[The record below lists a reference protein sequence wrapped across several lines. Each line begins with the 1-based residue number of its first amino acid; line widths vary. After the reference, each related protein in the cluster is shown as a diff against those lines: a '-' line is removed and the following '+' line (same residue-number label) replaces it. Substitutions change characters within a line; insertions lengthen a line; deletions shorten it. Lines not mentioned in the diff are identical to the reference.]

1 MTLPVRR
8 DAEGVVEVSLAP
20 RVDLCFRGE
29 GRSSN
34 PTDGDGGGIW
44 DRLGSVT
51 VGGGS
56 TSHVRSDETV
66 Q

>member
-1 MTLPVRR
+1 MTLPAGR
-8 DAEGVVEVSLAP
+8 DADRLVGLSLTP
-20 RVDLCFRGE
+20 IVDLRFRGE

-51 VGGGS
+51 DGGGS
-56 TSHVRSDETV
+56 MSDVRSDDKL